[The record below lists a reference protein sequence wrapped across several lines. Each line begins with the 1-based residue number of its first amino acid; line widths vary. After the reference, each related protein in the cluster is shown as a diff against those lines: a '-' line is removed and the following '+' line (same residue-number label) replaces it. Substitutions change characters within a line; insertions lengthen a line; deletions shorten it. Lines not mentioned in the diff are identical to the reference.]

1 MTTVQQSGHISR
13 DGIERLQAFLDALL
27 VTAGSKQSRS
37 ANACRRRCFV
47 SLYPWTDTHL
57 LERRLVLEIS
67 ANLLQDR
74 TERRGGS

>member
-13 DGIERLQAFLDALL
+13 DGIQRLQAFLDALL
-27 VTAGSKQSRS
+27 VTDDSRQIRS
-37 ANACRRRCFV
+37 ANVYRRGV
-47 SLYPWTDTHL
+47 YSQSILGTHL